1 MKIASFSRLNSFC
14 LLCLGGFVLILG
26 SCSTNE
32 VLEVRQFHLR
42 TTEVES
48 MKEAAM
54 VRGEQ
59 MYLMRGAVSNQERRE
74 RLGQYYTVNWENG
87 GKYAEPL
94 KIVMEYQQAATG
106 SEVLSMSK
114 DLPVGEQSGVVEF
127 SVAGES
133 YRTRGRVLAWRVQMF
148 SAGKVVAEKRS
159 YLWK

>member
-1 MKIASFSRLNSFC
+1 MKIVSLCRLNSLC
-14 LLCLGGFVLILG
+14 LLGLGAWVLMLV

-32 VLEVRQFHLR
+32 DLKVSQFHLR
-42 TTEVES
+42 TTQVEP
-48 MKEAAM
+48 MRQAPM
-54 VRGEQ
+54 LRGEQ
-59 MYLMRGAVSNQERRE
+59 MYYLRGAVSYQERRE
-74 RLGQYYTVNWENG
+74 RLGQYYTVNWEND

-94 KIVMEYQQAATG
+94 KIVMDYQQAATG

-114 DLPVGEQSGVVEF
+114 DLPAGERNGVVEF

>member
-1 MKIASFSRLNSFC
+1 MKTVSFC
-14 LLCLGGFVLILG
+14 RLKRLCLLGLSGLVVVLV
-26 SCSTNE
+26 SCSPGDA
-32 VLEVRQFHLR
+32 LQVRQFHLR
-42 TTEVES
+42 TTEVEQ
-48 MKEAAM
+48 MREAPM

-74 RLGQYYTVNWENG
+74 RLGQYYTVSWEND

-94 KIVMEYQQAATG
+94 KIVMDYQQAATG

-114 DLPVGEQSGVVEF
+114 DLAVGERGGVVEF

-133 YRTRGRVLAWRVQMF
+133 YLNRGRVLAWRVQML
-148 SAGKVVAEKRS
+148 SAGQVVAEKRS